1 MVRHT
6 NKRRNSRRRRQ
17 TRGRR
22 TQKGGFLGF
31 SFGEDSIGDLQEQLN
46 NEQNPEKKK
55 EIEQKIALAKAK
67 EQYDKTV
74 KQIKER
80 GTAQSN
86 MSNQEYGNQYQNK
99 NQEYGN
105 QYQNKNQEYGNQY
118 QNKNQ
123 EYRQS
128 GDFGNSGQFG
138 DNNFLGGGS
147 RRRRRHRRK

>member
-6 NKRRNSRRRRQ
+6 NKRKNSRRRRQ

-22 TQKGGFLGF
+22 TQKGGFSLS
-31 SFGEDSIGDLQEQLN
+31 SFFNGDSIGDLQEQLN

-105 QYQNKNQEYGNQY
+105 QYQNKNQEY
-118 QNKNQ
+118 
-123 EYRQS
+123 RQS

>member
-22 TQKGGFLGF
+22 TQKGGFFGF
-31 SFGEDSIGDLQEQLN
+31 SFGEDSIGDLQKQLN
-46 NEQNPEKKK
+46 EEQNPEKRK

-67 EQYDKTV
+67 EQYNKTV

-80 GTAQSN
+80 GVTTESN
-86 MSNQEYGNQYQNK
+86 MGNQYQNK
-99 NQEYGN
+99 NQEYSN
-105 QYQNKNQEYGNQY
+105 QYQNLDSRQFGNQ
-118 QNKNQ
+118 Q
-123 EYRQS
+123 
-128 GDFGNSGQFG
+128 FGNQQFG
-138 DNNFLGGGS
+138 NQNGGGS